1 MAKKKTPTPVVEPI
15 VPLVGRALT
24 DKVKELSHLPRRE
37 TAKGCGYYSLSKEG
51 KVRVNLSEFYDAVLH
66 AKGINLEDKIGGDG
80 RGREA
85 TYRVTVHQNGQIVI
99 GSAYTKVM
107 KISPGDEFDIKLGYK
122 HIYLK
127 AIEKEA

>member
-1 MAKKKTPTPVVEPI
+1 MAKKKTPIPAVEPI

-127 AIEKEA
+127 AVEKEA

>member
-1 MAKKKTPTPVVEPI
+1 MAKKKTPIPAVEPI

-127 AIEKEA
+127 ATEKEA